1 MSERAVLVT
10 GSSSGIG
17 LASVEELVRHG
28 FIVYAV
34 VRGQVDAQRLRA
46 LDERVRPLV
55 FDVTD
60 GPAIAAAATQVRAE
74 GLPLHGVVANAG
86 VALGGPLEYLPLDQ
100 IRRLFE
106 VNVFGAL
113 AVAQAF
119 LPALRET
126 RGRLVFVGSISGR
139 IAFPFTAPYSASK
152 FALRAFA
159 DALRIELRPAGIGV
173 SLIEPGSVKTP
184 IWEKG
189 RASRRALEDALPAI
203 ARERYGPQLA
213 QLFTMIEAEERGGMP
228 VERVSAAI
236 LHALTAPKPRAK
248 YLLGSSARVASVL
261 AVLPDPLRERAVR
274 AAVKAP

>member
-1 MSERAVLVT
+1 VSERAVLVT

-17 LASVEELVRHG
+17 LATVEELVRQG
-28 FIVYAV
+28 FVAYAV

-60 GPAIAAAATQVRAE
+60 GPAIAAAAARVRADA
-74 GLPLHGVVANAG
+74 LPLHGVVANAG

-106 VNVFGAL
+106 INVFGAL

-126 RGRLVFVGSISGR
+126 QGRLVFVGSISGR
-139 IAFPFTAPYSASK
+139 LAFPFTAPYSASK

-159 DALRIELRPAGIGV
+159 DALRIELRPAGVVV

-189 RASRRALEDALPAI
+189 RASRRALEDALPPI
-203 ARERYGPQLA
+203 ARERYGPQLE
-213 QLFTMIEAEERGGMP
+213 QLFAMIETEERNGMP
-228 VERVSAAI
+228 VEQVSAAI

-248 YLLGSSARVASVL
+248 YLLGGSARAASVL

-274 AAVKAP
+274 AAIKSP